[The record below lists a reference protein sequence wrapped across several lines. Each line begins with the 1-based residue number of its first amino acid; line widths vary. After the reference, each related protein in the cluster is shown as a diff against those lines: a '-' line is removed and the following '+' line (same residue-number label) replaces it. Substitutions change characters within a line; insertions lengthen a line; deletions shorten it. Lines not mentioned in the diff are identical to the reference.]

1 MTDLV
6 GKRGLMGALAL
17 TTDDRYL
24 YFSWGAN
31 TGDIWVMDV
40 VTDEDS

>member
-1 MTDLV
+1 MTDLA
-6 GKRGLMGALAL
+6 GKRGLMGPISL

-24 YFSWGAN
+24 YFTWGGD

-40 VTDEDS
+40 VTDASE